1 MEKIST
7 QDIMRQLRE
16 VQLLMARNFRDALRS
31 EGITV
36 PQAMVLYTLM
46 EHGTMRIRDLSAYL
60 GSTPSTLCGVVDRLE
75 RDRWVERQRTN
86 NDRREVSISLTPRAL
101 ERFKA
106 VDGNIQ
112 PVFSAEDTLLI
123 SRALKCMKNAL
134 RMEESPAS

>member
-1 MEKIST
+1 
-7 QDIMRQLRE
+7 MRQLRE
-16 VQLLMARNFRDALRS
+16 VQLLMARNFREALRS

-46 EHGTMRIRDLSAYL
+46 EHGTMRIRDLSVYL

-75 RDRWVERQRTN
+75 RDHWVERQRTN

-106 VDGNIQ
+106 GGWQ
-112 PVFSAEDTLLI
+112 YSASLFLPRTRCSSAE
-123 SRALKCMKNAL
+123 
-134 RMEESPAS
+134 P